1 MMRANTKIVDGGRI
15 ILPASIRR
23 AMKLGKGDTVVLELN
38 GAGDELRVRAAHC
51 VVRDLQDMLR
61 PYRTATSAVD
71 ALIEERRRE
80 SQAEEG
86 D

>member
-1 MMRANTKIVDGGRI
+1 MIRANAKIVDGGRI

-38 GAGDELRVRAAHC
+38 GAGDELRVRAAHS

-61 PYRTATSAVD
+61 PHRTATSAVD